1 MGEFEFIAKH
11 LTQLCGPQALDLK
24 DDVAVW
30 TPPSGQDAVISMD
43 TIVEGVHFPNGKFD
57 AELAQKLIRVNVSD
71 IIAKGA
77 DPLGYVLSLCLP
89 KQIHENQL
97 AEFCKGL
104 AKDQEKYGLKLWGGD
119 TTRTNASCVLSL
131 TIIGTLP
138 RKKVVLRSGAQVGD
152 ILCVSG
158 TIGDSYLGLQS
169 LLENI
174 EEQNECWD
182 TAYHLPE
189 PPFKMRHQIREFA
202 SAALD
207 ISDGLIADA
216 THLAKASRIGLNID
230 LSKIP
235 LSPETKQWVGRQ
247 KNYMDALIKLA
258 SGGDDYQVLLT
269 IPKDEYE
276 QALKQGIKITEIGVT
291 TDELGVKCHD
301 VNGEQIKTPKSGYTH
316 F

>member
-1 MGEFEFIAKH
+1 MGEFEFIAKY
-11 LTQLCGPQALDLK
+11 LAQLCGPQALDLK

-57 AELAQKLIRVNVSD
+57 VQVAQKLIRVNVSD

-77 DPLGYVLSLCLP
+77 APLGYVLSLCLP
-89 KQIHENQL
+89 NQVDEKQL

-138 RKKVVLRSGAQVGD
+138 HKKAILRSGAQVGD
-152 ILCVSG
+152 VLCVSG

-169 LLENI
+169 LLGNI

-182 TAYHLPE
+182 AAYHLPK
-189 PPFKMRHQIREFA
+189 PPFKMCHQIREFA

-216 THLAKASRIGLNID
+216 THLARASKIGLYID
-230 LSKIP
+230 LPKIP
-235 LSPETKQWVGRQ
+235 LSQETKQWMGRQ
-247 KNYMDALIKLA
+247 KNHMDALIKLA
-258 SGGDDYQVLLT
+258 SGGDDYQVLMT
-269 IPKDEYE
+269 IPKGKYD
-276 QALKQGIKITEIGVT
+276 QALKQGINITEIGAAT
-291 TDELGVKCHD
+291 EELGVKCHD
-301 VNGEQIKTPKSGYTH
+301 VNGERIKIPKSGYTH